1 MFGFSVKACAYSRDR
16 ALLEASVLF
25 APCLFCGELSIGK
38 QDCTE
43 RTLCAQW
50 QSPLPGWINKVS
62 CVVFMEEQLCGCV
75 PEGLLL
81 ITFVC
86 DGGGRS
92 DPGPRLDS
100 ALLLLGH
107 TLC

>member
-16 ALLEASVLF
+16 ALLEASFFVCSLFVLR
-25 APCLFCGELSIGK
+25 GTQ

-62 CVVFMEEQLCGCV
+62 CVVFMEEQRCGCV

-86 DGGGRS
+86 DGGGQS
-92 DPGPRLDS
+92 DPGPHLDS
-100 ALLLLGH
+100 ALLLFGH